1 MKKKAVS
8 KILAGVLASAMVLSM
23 AACGDDAGD
32 VSGAGSSVPESR
44 SEGNSGASDESK
56 SDAQGSQESQG
67 GQQGSDAPAP
77 LKITVALPG
86 DPDLEN
92 GKPQFD
98 RLVED
103 INKYTNMA
111 AEFKFLDSNTYYA
124 QLGLR
129 FAANDVDDVMV
140 VNDDAAFWS
149 AAVGGTYTVTVEDVD
164 ADGNPVMIDKLDK
177 DGKPETNDDGT
188 VKQVVSTHQEERT
201 IEGSETIFWDL
212 TDYLAD
218 YDNLAV
224 IPDATLASA
233 SYNGRIYAIPRARNL
248 ARNGFGFRKDWCE
261 KLNLAFWNKMEAG
274 EDPTWQDFYDML
286 YAFTYNDPDG
296 NGQNDTC
303 GLYIDQWTDVWN
315 IPMMWLGV
323 PNEWGLD
330 ENGDLIHKTQTP
342 EFKAALKE
350 IRKLFEDGLVNYGI
364 AGVDDFYTIA
374 AGKARNGLQ
383 ESKGGVGIQ
392 VLDDMRKVE
401 TTLES
406 NGIGGATPEEPI
418 FWLGGYVLAEGGNNE
433 PHCLPTKGFS
443 GMIAISKKNV
453 KTEEQLKQVLQFL
466 NDINDGECMNM
477 LEYGWEGT
485 TYEID
490 EDGYIK
496 LWMKASETSE
506 NEQAKLDAA
515 GVKTTTWNNGFNQII
530 AYHTAEAN
538 ARPYTVAPPEGEVQK
553 REQQLLNDDQ
563 AFCVPNYGVSFTTK
577 TYKDHGKDLD
587 AIIKGTALNVDGQ
600 LAPKSDRGVIWNYI
614 LGEIDDAELDAT
626 LQSWWE
632 AGGEQWTKEMND
644 AYHAAG
650 N

>member
-23 AACGDDAGD
+23 AACGDDAGES
-32 VSGAGSSVPESR
+32 SGADNSSTPESKNETGSSEEFKADDQS
-44 SEGNSGASDESK
+44 
-56 SDAQGSQESQG
+56 SQESQG
-67 GQQGSDAPAP
+67 GQEGDSATG
-77 LKITVALPG
+77 LKFTIALPG

-98 RLVED
+98 RLVNDLNE
-103 INKYTNMA
+103 YTKMN
-111 AEFKFLDSNTYYA
+111 AEFKFLDSNTYFA

-129 FAANDVDDVMV
+129 FAANDVDDVMI
-140 VNDDAAFWS
+140 VNADAAFWS
-149 AAVGGTYTVTVEDVD
+149 AAVGGTYTVTIEDLD
-164 ADGNPVMIDKLDK
+164 EEGNPIMIDKLDK
-177 DGKPETNDDGT
+177 DGNPVTDDDGN
-188 VKQVVSTHQEERT
+188 VVQIVSTHQEERT

-212 TDYLAD
+212 TDYLDD
-218 YDNLAV
+218 YDNLAMT
-224 IPDATLASA
+224 PDATRAAA
-233 SYNGRIYAIPRARNL
+233 SYNGRLYAIPRARNL
-248 ARNGFGFRKDWCE
+248 ARHGFGFRKDWCE

-303 GLYIDQWTDVWN
+303 GIYLDSWNDVWN
-315 IPMMWLGV
+315 IVFPWFGV

-330 ENGDLIHKTQTP
+330 ANGDLIHKSQTP
-342 EFKAALKE
+342 EFKTALKE
-350 IRKLFEDGLVNYGI
+350 IRKLFEDGLINYGI
-364 AGVDDFYTIA
+364 SGVDDFYTIA

-383 ESKGGVGIQ
+383 ESKGGVGLQ

-406 NGIGGATPEEPI
+406 NGIGGATPDEPI
-418 FWLGGYVLAEGGNNE
+418 FWLGGYVLTESGNNE
-433 PHCLPTKGFS
+433 PHCLPTNGFS
-443 GMIAISKKNV
+443 GMIAISKKNI
-453 KTEEQLKQVLQFL
+453 KTEEQLRQVLSFL
-466 NDINDGECMNM
+466 NDMNTGEVMNM

-490 EDGYIK
+490 ENGYIK
-496 LWMKASETSE
+496 LWMKANEAGE

-530 AYHTAEAN
+530 AYHTAEEN
-538 ARPYTVAPPEGEVQK
+538 ARPVTVAPAEGAVQR
-553 REQQLLNDDQ
+553 REQELLNDDIPY
-563 AFCVPNYGVSFTTK
+563 CVPNYGISFTTQ

-587 AIIKGTALNVDGQ
+587 AILKGTGPATENQ
-600 LAPKSDRGVIWNYI
+600 LAAKSDLGVIWNYV
-614 LGEIDDAELDAT
+614 LGNIDDAELDAT

-650 N
+650 H

>member
-1 MKKKAVS
+1 MKKKAVG

-23 AACGDDAGD
+23 AACGDNAGES
-32 VSGAGSSVPESR
+32 SGAGSSAP
-44 SEGNSGASDESK
+44 ESK
-56 SDAQGSQESQG
+56 SESNGGSSEESKADAQESQG
-67 GQQGSDAPAP
+67 GQEGDNTPAP
-77 LKITVALPG
+77 LKITVGLPG
-86 DPDLEN
+86 DPDVAN
-92 GKPQFD
+92 GQAQFD

-103 INKYTNMA
+103 VNKYTNMD

-140 VNDDAAFWS
+140 VDPDAAFWS

-177 DGKPETNDDGT
+177 DGNPEKNEDGT
-188 VKQVVSTHQEERT
+188 TKQIVSTHTEERT
-201 IEGSETIFWDL
+201 IEGSETIFWDI
-212 TDYLAD
+212 TDYIDD
-218 YDNLAV
+218 YDNLAM
-224 IPDATLASA
+224 IPEATRAAA
-233 SYNGRIYAIPRARNL
+233 SYNGRLFAIPRSRTL

-303 GLYIDQWTDVWN
+303 GLYLDQWTDVWN
-315 IPMMWLGV
+315 IVMMWFGV

-330 ENGDLIHKTQTP
+330 ANGDLIHKTQTP
-342 EFKAALKE
+342 EFKTALKE
-350 IRKLFEDGLVNYGI
+350 IRKLFEDGLVNNGVQ
-364 AGVDDFYTIA
+364 GVDDFYTII

-383 ESKGGVGIQ
+383 ESKGGVGLQ

-406 NGIGGATPEEPI
+406 NGVGGATADEPI
-418 FWLGGYVLAEGGNNE
+418 FWLGGYVLTDSGNNE
-433 PHCLPTKGFS
+433 PHCLPTNGFK

-453 KTEEQLKQVLQFL
+453 KTEEQLRQVLQFL

>member
-8 KILAGVLASAMVLSM
+8 KILAGVLASAMVVSM
-23 AACGDDAGD
+23 AACGDDAGQS
-32 VSGAGSSVPESR
+32 SGAGSSTP
-44 SEGNSGASDESK
+44 ESK
-56 SDAQGSQESQG
+56 SESNGSSSEESKASSQESQG
-67 GQQGSDAPAP
+67 GQESNNGPAP
-77 LKITVALPG
+77 LHITVGLPG
-86 DPDLEN
+86 DPDVAN
-92 GKPQFD
+92 GQELFD
-98 RLVED
+98 RLVKDLNE
-103 INKYTNMA
+103 YTNMD

-140 VNDDAAFWS
+140 VDANATFWS
-149 AAVGGTYTVTVEDVD
+149 AAVGGTYTVTVEDLD
-164 ADGNPVMIDKLDK
+164 ADGNPIMVDELDK
-177 DGKPETNDDGT
+177 EGNPVKNEDGT
-188 VKQVVSTHQEERT
+188 TKQKVSTHQEERT
-201 IEGSETIFWDL
+201 IEGSETIFWDI
-212 TDYLAD
+212 TDYIDD
-218 YDNLAV
+218 YDNLAA
-224 IPDATLASA
+224 IPEATRAAA
-233 SYNGRIYAIPRARNL
+233 SYNGRLYAIPRSRTL

-303 GLYIDQWTDVWN
+303 GLYLDSWGDVWN
-315 IPMMWLGV
+315 IVMMWFGV

-330 ENGDLIHKTQTP
+330 ANGDLIHKTQTP
-342 EFKAALKE
+342 EFKTALKE
-350 IRKLFEDGLVNYGI
+350 IRKLFEDGLVNNGI
-364 AGVDDFYTIA
+364 QGVDDFYTVA

-383 ESKGGVGIQ
+383 ESKGGVGLQ

-401 TTLES
+401 ITLEN
-406 NGIGGATPEEPI
+406 NGIGGATADDPI
-418 FWLGGYVLAEGGNNE
+418 FWLGGYVLTDSGNNE
-433 PHCLPTKGFS
+433 PHCLPTDGFR

-453 KTEEQLKQVLQFL
+453 KTEEQLKQVLSFL
-466 NDINDGECMNM
+466 NDMNDGEVMNK

-496 LWMKASETSE
+496 LWMKATETDK
-506 NEQAKLDAA
+506 NQQDKLDAA

-538 ARPYTVAPPEGEVQK
+538 ARPVTVAPATTAVQR
-553 REQQLLNDDQ
+553 REQELYDSDIP
-563 AFCVPNYGVSFTTK
+563 FCVPNYGISFTTQ

-587 AIIKGTALNVDGQ
+587 AIIKGTAVGVDGQ